1 MSILVTGGAG
11 YIGSH
16 TCVELLNAGYDII
29 VLDNF
34 YNSNS
39 QSLKRIKEITKK
51 DFKFYEAD
59 IRDSEKL
66 DEIFSKD
73 LTLSQSQKRLGTGLG
88 LFIAKQIVL
97 AHHGKIFIKTKENF
111 GTVIS
116 FILPK

>member
-1 MSILVTGGAG
+1 MRFSVADFG
-11 YIGSH
+11 YGIR
-16 TCVELLNAGYDII
+16 
-29 VLDNF
+29 LDNP
-34 YNSNS
+34 
-39 QSLKRIKEITKK
+39 
-51 DFKFYEAD
+51 
-59 IRDSEKL
+59 

-97 AHHGKIFIKTKENF
+97 AHSGKISVKTRENF